1 MTPNPAPEQVKSINR
16 SHKSGDTLSF
26 CLHAIQQ
33 NKRFENQLIKSKKST
48 IMAAS
53 SELKPSIPY
62 RQIRALYDDETITV
76 YQAYCSSIALAAVEH
91 QKLNASPDF
100 KLGRM
105 TWIKP
110 SWCWMMFVL
119 NSRSPALSHIHLP
132 YSPVN
137 LNPPSRRP

>member
-1 MTPNPAPEQVKSINR
+1 MTPNPASEQIKSINKSPLVR
-16 SHKSGDTLSF
+16 SYSIVLSSSV
-26 CLHAIQQ
+26 QQ
-33 NKRFENQLIKSKKST
+33 NKRFENQLIKSNKST

-53 SELKPSIPY
+53 SEPKPSIPY

-76 YQAYCSSIALAAVEH
+76 YQAYCPSIALAAVEH

-119 NSRSPALSHIHLP
+119 HSHSPALSHIHLP
-132 YSPVN
+132 CSLFN
-137 LNPPSRRP
+137 LNLPSRRP